1 MQHRVTR
8 CRAPSHSIMW
18 ETQLVKDESLHWH
31 LEVIWD
37 LRSSDGVPKRLEV
50 LRWSAKEH
58 HHAPS
63 GFTTMRQVVSW
74 HLRGSFHDTFMA
86 PSMAPLRLLLWHL
99 QGSFHGTFMAPSMAP
114 SWHLTHPKVPL
125 RLHHPLPRLSKLTHF
140 TYIGP

>member
-1 MQHRVTR
+1 
-8 CRAPSHSIMW
+8 
-18 ETQLVKDESLHWH
+18 
-31 LEVIWD
+31 

-86 PSMAPLRLLLWHL
+86 PSMAPLRLFLWHL

-114 SWHLTHPKVPL
+114 SRLLLWHLQGSFHGTFKAPSMAPSWLLPWHLTHPKVPL
-125 RLHHPLPRLSKLTHF
+125 RLHHPLLRLSNLTYF